1 MKSFDKNNLIFLL
14 LFLVFAVQIA
24 RHFNDFYVPESDFF
38 DYREKAIDLRHFVEP
53 ANFKRP
59 PLFSL
64 SVAALSLPLQGK
76 FRELY
81 AAELIVALSALF
93 SLLLVYSISKHFIGK
108 HAFWLAWIWA
118 LHPTTLRMAIKPKP
132 EMFVTVLIL
141 WAFDRYLKGDR
152 KAYLI
157 AFAATMVRYEGAIA
171 IAAFAVADLLFSR
184 EKIKSLVYA
193 FLAGMPLVLWTLLHS
208 EGSNGGS
215 YGNYFNAY
223 KPNFAFFETFWV
235 GLFGFFP
242 VHLFRVWTL
251 LGAIFLAAGIA
262 LGVIGFKKATTAL
275 VTYLLGFIA
284 MHIIWPFSN
293 IDYIVIIAWTAWLFM
308 FIAAHWLYAESQPW
322 LAQILSSSWVKW
334 LSVAFAAAML
344 GFVVAYRFPFPQYN
358 VDPILMITFMIP
370 VLLYLF
376 RNVDLTRNAGRS
388 GMAAVL
394 GIVIVLAFWL
404 NSRTNAD
411 FFDIH
416 YSKAEF
422 RKAGEWFEKNYHPG
436 DKLAIAQP
444 IVVSFFT
451 HLGAEKDFLRITDIP
466 PGKPE
471 QVHDWLVAHK
481 ATFIAWLSSN
491 KVYEKGDAWYSWK
504 RDNRGWR
511 TIRFLEDGTSIPGFE
526 MVQEIRVG
534 PRWGYV
540 YRIEQKE

>member
-1 MKSFDKNNLIFLL
+1 MKFFNKNNLIFLL
-14 LFLVFAVQIA
+14 LFLVFAIQIA
-24 RHFNDFYVPESDFF
+24 RHFNNFYVPESDFF

-64 SVAALSLPLQGK
+64 SIAVLSAPLHGK

-93 SLLLVYSISKHFIGK
+93 SLFFVYRIAKHFIGK

-141 WAFDRYLKGDR
+141 WAFDRFLKGDR

-171 IAAFAVADLLFSR
+171 IVAFFTADFLFT
-184 EKIKSLVYA
+184 KAKVKSLLYA
-193 FLAGMPLVLWTLLHS
+193 FLAGIPLVLWTLLHS

-223 KPNFAFFETFWV
+223 KPNFAFFETFWS
-235 GLFGFFP
+235 GLLGFLP

-251 LGAIFLAAGIA
+251 LGAIFLGAGLVYGI
-262 LGVIGFKKATTAL
+262 IRFKKETTAL
-275 VTYLLGFIA
+275 LTYLLGFIV

-293 IDYIVIIAWTAWLFM
+293 IDYIVIIAWTAFLFI
-308 FIAAHWLYAESQPW
+308 FIAAHWLYSLLLPW
-322 LAQILSSSWVKW
+322 FAYILNSAWIRW
-334 LSVAFAAAML
+334 L
-344 GFVVAYRFPFPQYN
+344 GFVLAACALGIVFVYRFPFPQYN
-358 VDPILMITFMIP
+358 VDPVLLVTFFTP
-370 VLLYLF
+370 VLLYF
-376 RNVDLTRNAGRS
+376 WWNVDLTRKAGRG
-388 GMAAVL
+388 GMAWALAVL
-394 GIVIVLAFWL
+394 LILALWL

-422 RKAGEWFEKNYHPG
+422 RKAGEWFERNFQPG
-436 DKLAIAQP
+436 DKLAVAQP

-451 HLGAEKDFLRITDIP
+451 NLNAEKDFLRITDIP
-466 PGKPE
+466 PGKPV
-471 QVHDWLVAHK
+471 QVHDWLVAHHV
-481 ATFIAWLSSN
+481 TFIAWLSTN

-511 TIRFLEDGTSIPGFE
+511 TIKFLEDGRNQPGFDL
-526 MVQEIRVG
+526 VKEIRIG

-540 YRIEQKE
+540 YKLE